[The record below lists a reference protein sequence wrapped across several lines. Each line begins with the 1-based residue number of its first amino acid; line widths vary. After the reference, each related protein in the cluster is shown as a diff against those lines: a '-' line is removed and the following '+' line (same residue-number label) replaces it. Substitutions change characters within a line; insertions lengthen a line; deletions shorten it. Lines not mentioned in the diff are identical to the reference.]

1 MIFSENDIVKHI
13 QETLV
18 LSFIATFLK
27 ESRNLCMTN
36 TWLKWALFSGIS
48 VVSYNLVEEPGQIEE
63 LKEILLV
70 QFEFN
75 L

>member
-1 MIFSENDIVKHI
+1 
-13 QETLV
+13 
-18 LSFIATFLK
+18 
-27 ESRNLCMTN
+27 MTN
-36 TWLKWALFSGIS
+36 TWLKWALSSGKS

>member
-36 TWLKWALFSGIS
+36 TWLKWAFFPGIS

-63 LKEILLV
+63 LK
-70 QFEFN
+70 
-75 L
+75 

>member
-1 MIFSENDIVKHI
+1 
-13 QETLV
+13 
-18 LSFIATFLK
+18 
-27 ESRNLCMTN
+27 MTN
-36 TWLKWALFSGIS
+36 TWLKWALSSGIS

-75 L
+75 V

>member
-1 MIFSENDIVKHI
+1 
-13 QETLV
+13 
-18 LSFIATFLK
+18 
-27 ESRNLCMTN
+27 MTN
-36 TWLKWALFSGIS
+36 TWLKWALFSGNS
-48 VVSYNLVEEPGQIEE
+48 VISYNLVEEPGQIEE

>member
-1 MIFSENDIVKHI
+1 
-13 QETLV
+13 
-18 LSFIATFLK
+18 
-27 ESRNLCMTN
+27 MTN

-48 VVSYNLVEEPGQIEE
+48 VVSYNFVEERGQIEE
-63 LKEILLV
+63 LKEIVLV

>member
-1 MIFSENDIVKHI
+1 
-13 QETLV
+13 
-18 LSFIATFLK
+18 
-27 ESRNLCMTN
+27 MTN
-36 TWLKWALFSGIS
+36 TRLKRKLFSGIS
-48 VVSYNLVEEPGQIEE
+48 VVSYNVIEEPGQVEE

>member
-1 MIFSENDIVKHI
+1 M
-13 QETLV
+13 
-18 LSFIATFLK
+18 A
-27 ESRNLCMTN
+27 N
-36 TWLKWALFSGIS
+36 TWLKRALFSGIS
-48 VVSYNLVEEPGQIEE
+48 VVSYNVIEEPGQVEE